1 VTRSR
6 SASRQSQGSRTA
18 SHLGAATGQPL
29 CSPIMNA
36 QTIKTVGGVC
46 QLAGVVLVVV
56 NLVAIYEYRGDLA
69 RMRAAIIQRLRRVLH
84 RRGRTVALSGTAH
97 ASARISGTA
106 SGIGVQLWPPRSPTA
121 SVEERLAALE
131 QLPDLIAAQLERERR
146 AQADARRELAEQL
159 RGEMQAEA
167 RRLTD
172 AIATALQR
180 HERLEELTT
189 GSTWLGWVGVLLLLA
204 GVGFTTWPDGMAA
217 WPKWLSACS
226 IALLALA
233 VEYLLIYRANE
244 SNGHA

>member
-1 VTRSR
+1 
-6 SASRQSQGSRTA
+6 
-18 SHLGAATGQPL
+18 
-29 CSPIMNA
+29 MNA
-36 QTIKTVGGVC
+36 QTIKTIGGVC

-56 NLVAIYEYRGDLA
+56 NLVAIHEYRGDLA
-69 RMRAAIIQRLRRVLH
+69 RMRAAIVHRLRRVFH
-84 RRGRTVALSGTAH
+84 RRGRTVALAGAAH
-97 ASARISGTA
+97 ASASASGTA
-106 SGIGVQLWPPRSPTA
+106 SGIGVQLWPPISPTA
-121 SVEERLAALE
+121 SFEERLAALE

-159 RGEMQAEA
+159 RGQLRGEMQAEA

-172 AIATALQR
+172 AISTAQQR

-189 GSTWLGWVGVLLLLA
+189 GSTRLGWVGVLLLLA

-233 VEYLLIYRANE
+233 AEYALIYRANE
-244 SNGHA
+244 SNGHT